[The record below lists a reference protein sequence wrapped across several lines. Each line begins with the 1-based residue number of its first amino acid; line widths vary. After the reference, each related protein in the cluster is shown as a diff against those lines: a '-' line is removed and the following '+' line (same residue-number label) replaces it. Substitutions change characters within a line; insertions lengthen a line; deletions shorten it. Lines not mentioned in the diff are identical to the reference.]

1 MKNLKMQY
9 EKVEDY
15 DWLVSFDEE
24 AQVKSSRKLH
34 KGKKVRKSGLDR
46 KGRRVR
52 LTWD

>member
-1 MKNLKMQY
+1 MQY

-15 DWLVSFDEE
+15 DWLESFDEE
-24 AQVKSSRKLH
+24 TQEKSSRKLH
-34 KGKKVRKSGLDR
+34 KGKNLRKTGLDR